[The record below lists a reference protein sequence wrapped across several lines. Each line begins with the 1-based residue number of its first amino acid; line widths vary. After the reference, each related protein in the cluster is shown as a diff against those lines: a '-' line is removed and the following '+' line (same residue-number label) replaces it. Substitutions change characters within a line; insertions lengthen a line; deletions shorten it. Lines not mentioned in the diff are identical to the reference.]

1 MSHTSL
7 SFSSYSTNS
16 VSSLQRELLSF
27 VSRLMRKVSE
37 KSINET
43 TLGTTH
49 ALTEFIQVFFF
60 WRLFLQ
66 MIFDAS
72 KKFQWFFIVFSSQ
85 PLPTYQI
92 FFIALHSKCD
102 YYEYLTRK
110 WGFKDWDLWRVLR
123 TDSKSIKF
131 HLYIRLISN
140 GIGIGLKLIWVSS
153 WSEYVF

>member
-7 SFSSYSTNS
+7 SFSSYVTNS

-92 FFIALHSKCD
+92 FFIALHSKYD

-110 WGFKDWDLWRVLR
+110 WGFKDWNLWRMLG
-123 TDSKSIKF
+123 TDSKSIEF
-131 HLYIRLISN
+131 YLYIRLISYS
-140 GIGIGLKLIWVSS
+140 IRICLKLFWVP
-153 WSEYVF
+153 